1 MVDVT
6 CAIIRNDENEV
17 LVVQRGMKS
26 DHPLKWEFPGGKTN
40 SGESHEE
47 CIVREISE
55 ELGMGIII
63 CSRLGDVEYDY
74 GLKQIRLIPF
84 VCDTLEEMPVLT
96 EHIFFR
102 WVDCKDL
109 QEIDLCGAD
118 IIVARKYV
126 QSTGSSE
133 KTDDE
138 NSSETTSVDDDG
150 LRQIIT
156 NMSSMKEVE
165 WFCDSALEN
174 PAIFRK
180 LLEYSWSDDKK
191 LSFRASWILTKVC
204 DKFPE
209 IIYPHLPQIVDALP
223 EIENE
228 SVERSFLRILSLSDV
243 SQLSE
248 QHHGSLANYSFSE
261 LNSPTSAIAIKAYS
275 MEILYR
281 LSVIY
286 PQLANELAVSIR
298 ALMEE
303 GSAGIVSRGNAVLKK
318 ITEITLNRLSSRR
331 LS

>member
-1 MVDVT
+1 MIDVT

-17 LVVQRGMKS
+17 LVVQRGEKS
-26 DHPLKWEFPGGKTN
+26 DHPFKWEFPGGKTN

-55 ELGMGIII
+55 ELGIGIVI
-63 CSRLGDVEYDY
+63 CSRLDEVEHDY
-74 GLKQIRLIPF
+74 GQKQIRLIPF
-84 VCDTLEEMPVLT
+84 VCDTLDEVPLLT
-96 EHIFFR
+96 EHISFR
-102 WVDCKDL
+102 WVASTDL
-109 QEIDLCGAD
+109 DEIDFCEAD
-118 IIVARKYV
+118 IIVAKQYA
-126 QSTGSSE
+126 GSESRSGNNA
-133 KTDDE
+133 E
-138 NSSETTSVDDDG
+138 NRSETSSVDDSG

-156 NMSSMKEVE
+156 NLSSMKEVE

-174 PAIFRK
+174 NAIFRK

-191 LSFRASWILTKVC
+191 LNFRASWILTKVC
-204 DKFPE
+204 DKFPD
-209 IIYPHLPQIVDALP
+209 IIYPHLSQIVDSLP
-223 EIENE
+223 EVNNE

-248 QHHGSLANYSFSE
+248 KHHGLLADYCFTE
-261 LNSPTSAIAIKAYS
+261 LNSATSAIAVKAYS

-303 GSAGIVSRGNAVLKK
+303 GSAGIVSRGNSVLKK
-318 ITEITLNRLSSRR
+318 ITEIPLD
-331 LS
+331 

>member
-1 MVDVT
+1 MINVT

-17 LVVQRGMKS
+17 LVVQRGEKS
-26 DHPLKWEFPGGKTN
+26 DHPFKWEFPGGKTN
-40 SGESHEE
+40 DGESHEE

-55 ELGMGIII
+55 ELGIGIVI
-63 CSRLGDVEYDY
+63 CSRLDEVEYDY
-74 GLKQIRLIPF
+74 GEKQIRLIPF
-84 VCDTLEEMPVLT
+84 VCDTLDEVPLLT
-96 EHIFFR
+96 EHISFR
-102 WVDCKDL
+102 WVAGKDL
-109 QEIDLCGAD
+109 EEIDFCEAD
-118 IIVARKYV
+118 IIVAKRY
-126 QSTGSSE
+126 SGSADTSE
-133 KTDDE
+133 KT
-138 NSSETTSVDDDG
+138 SSENTSETSAVDDSG

-156 NMSSMKEVE
+156 NLSSMKEVE

-174 PAIFRK
+174 HAIFRK
-180 LLEYSWSDDKK
+180 LLEYSWASDKK

-209 IIYPHLPQIVDALP
+209 IIYPHLAQIVDALP
-223 EIENE
+223 EIDNE

-243 SQLSE
+243 AQLSE
-248 QHHGSLANYSFSE
+248 KHHGLLADYCFSE
-261 LNSPTSAIAIKAYS
+261 LNSATSAIAIKAYS

-318 ITEITLNRLSSRR
+318 ITEIPLD
-331 LS
+331 